1 MIFEN
6 DRLKQ
11 TFPKQIDDL
20 EIINQIKCGSQSQV
34 HKDDMISGE
43 QVNKKLTYLSL
54 CTCLSR
60 AKLLPFSPYTES
72 IVSSGTTIS
81 TVVLVTM
88 ADLLPL

>member
-1 MIFEN
+1 M
-6 DRLKQ
+6 
-11 TFPKQIDDL
+11 
-20 EIINQIKCGSQSQV
+20 QV

-43 QVNKKLTYLSL
+43 QVNKSLTYITYSSL
-54 CTCLSR
+54 CTCLRR

-88 ADLLPL
+88 ADLLPLQNIKRIIRN